1 MIVKIWHFKFY
12 VCYMDWIKYTSSTTI
27 TKKMNLYRETV
38 QGYNVKRIGRLTMS
52 SSVRVKQFSVG
63 EGDICTQHRPEAIA
77 PCLDLRQVGFFLLFI
92 IFINKINVAYCFRIY
107 SLYLYEKIQY
117 FIFHQRRVYHPRQ
130 N

>member
-1 MIVKIWHFKFY
+1 
-12 VCYMDWIKYTSSTTI
+12 
-27 TKKMNLYRETV
+27 MNLYRETV

-52 SSVRVKQFSVG
+52 LSVRVHVKQFSVG

-77 PCLDLRQVGFFLLFI
+77 PCLDLRQVVFFLLFI
-92 IFINKINVAYCFRIY
+92 IFINKINVAYCFRIH

-117 FIFHQRRVYHPRQ
+117 FIFHQRGVCHPRQ